1 MLLILLYGRQCIG
14 SPHIEFEINIRY
26 VQEKLLTLLFVT
38 FTPNND
44 LLISTII
51 M

>member
-1 MLLILLYGRQCIG
+1 MLLILLYRRQCIG
-14 SPHIEFEINIRY
+14 SPHIEFEINIWY
-26 VQEKLLTLLFVT
+26 VEEKLLTLFVT

-44 LLISTII
+44 LLNSTII